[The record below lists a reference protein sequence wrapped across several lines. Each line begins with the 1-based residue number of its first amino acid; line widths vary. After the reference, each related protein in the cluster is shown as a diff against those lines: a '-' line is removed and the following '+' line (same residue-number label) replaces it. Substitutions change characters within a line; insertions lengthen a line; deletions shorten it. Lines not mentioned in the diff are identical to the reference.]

1 MHEIDFDQ
9 AYIKYRATIERY
21 LQRHFGLSVQDAED
35 LVADTFVVLH
45 LHWDEFAH
53 HHEGAIAVFLY
64 RTARFKALQHHKARK
79 KHPVVFSLED
89 LFEHAT
95 EAHEQPDAKEEH
107 DAYLAYLDKIKA
119 ILSPRELTVFC
130 YKVEKG
136 YTTAEIA
143 HLMGITEISVRVK
156 WHQIRKKI
164 TKKLPEIFE
173 N

>member
-21 LQRHFGLSVQDAED
+21 LQRHFGLGVQDAED
-35 LVADTFVVLH
+35 LAADTFVVLH

-53 HHEGAIAVFLY
+53 HHEGAIAVFLC

-79 KHPVVFSLED
+79 KNPVVFSLEE

-95 EAHEQPDAKEEH
+95 EALEEPDAKEEH
-107 DAYLAYLDKIKA
+107 DAYLAYVEKIKT
-119 ILSPRELTVFC
+119 ILTPRELTVFC
-130 YKVEKG
+130 YKIEKD
-136 YTTAEIA
+136 YKTAEIA
-143 HLMGITEISVRVK
+143 HLMGLSEITVRVK

-164 TKKLPEIFE
+164 AKKLPEIFAS
-173 N
+173 

>member
-1 MHEIDFDQ
+1 MHEINFDQ

-79 KHPVVFSLED
+79 KHPVVLSLEE

-130 YKVEKG
+130 YKVENG

-164 TKKLPEIFE
+164 AKKLPEIFE

>member
-89 LFEHAT
+89 LFEYAT

-107 DAYLAYLDKIKA
+107 DAYLVYLDKIKA

-143 HLMGITEISVRVK
+143 HLMGITEISVCVK

-164 TKKLPEIFE
+164 AKKLPEIFE

>member
-1 MHEIDFDQ
+1 MHEINFDQ

-21 LQRHFGLSVQDAED
+21 LQRHFGLGVQDAED

-130 YKVEKG
+130 YKVENG

-164 TKKLPEIFE
+164 AKKLPEIFE